1 MLVMVIEK
9 VPAGLRPMLS
19 YWLSE
24 PKEGVFVGNT
34 TEKVRDELWEKS
46 TNAGQ
51 TAGAIIQIWLD
62 QSTGNYSYRQCG
74 ARNSGRFEVSHPVG
88 LTPGRPDRLGV
99 PLLPTHQ
106 PQFEESR
113 A

>member
-24 PKEGVFVGNT
+24 PREGVFVGNT
-34 TEKVRDELWEKS
+34 TEQVRDKLWEKS
-46 TNAGQ
+46 TKPGQ

-74 ARNSGRFEVSHPVG
+74 ARNHGRFEVSHP
-88 LTPGRPDRLGV
+88 LDITPGTPNRLSLSLV
-99 PLLPTHQ
+99 PGRQRQL
-106 PQFEESR
+106 EESR